1 MATFKFELVSPEKLV
16 FSAEVE
22 AVVVPGTDGEMTVM
36 AQHAPVMTSIRPG
49 IVTVTGAG
57 NDKRIFVR
65 GGFAEIGRSGLTIL
79 AEMAVPMEEFDR
91 ARLDQEIRNA
101 EEDVAD
107 AKDDAT
113 RDRAAEKLAQL
124 KEIAAVV

>member
-1 MATFKFELVSPEKLV
+1 MAAFKFELVSPEKLV

-36 AQHAPVMTSIRPG
+36 AQHAPVMTAIRPG
-49 IVTVTGAG
+49 IVTVIGAG
-57 NDKRIFVR
+57 ADKRIFVR
-65 GGFAEIGRSGLTIL
+65 GGFAEVGRTGLTIL

-91 ARLDQEIRNA
+91 ARLDQEIKDA
-101 EEDVAD
+101 EEDLAD

-113 RDRAAEKLAQL
+113 RDRAAEKLTQL
-124 KEIAAVV
+124 KEIAAAV